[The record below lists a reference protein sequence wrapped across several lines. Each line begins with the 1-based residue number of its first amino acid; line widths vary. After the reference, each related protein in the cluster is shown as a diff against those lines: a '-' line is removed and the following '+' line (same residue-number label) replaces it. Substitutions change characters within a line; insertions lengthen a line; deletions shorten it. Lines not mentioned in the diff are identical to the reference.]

1 MNYMTQ
7 EEIMLETFFQLK
19 ENNTNV
25 KKEVNAGITS
35 FVTMAYILAV
45 NPSLLSAAGMDPQGV
60 MLATALASSLGC
72 IFMAL
77 LTNYPIVLAP
87 GMGLNAYFAFTVC
100 GIYGFPWQIAL
111 LAVFVEGLI
120 FIVLSITN
128 VREALFNAIPLSLK
142 HGASVGI
149 GLFIAFIGLQ
159 NAGIVVDNGSTLVG
173 LISFKQHFQ
182 TAGICALLAILGT
195 LVMAVLYIRNVKGYV
210 LIGMAITWLAGI
222 LCELCGIY
230 LPNPEAAF
238 YSVIP
243 SSFFSFDFSGLG
255 AVFGQAFKCD
265 FTGISIGTFIT
276 IIFAFLFVDLFDT
289 LGALIGLTSKAD
301 LLAEDGTL
309 PKIKGALLA
318 DALATTFGAV
328 LGTSTVTT
336 YAESSAGI
344 AEGGRT
350 GLTSITTA
358 ALFILAIFF
367 APLFTSIPS
376 FATAPALIFVGFLMM
391 GSITKVNLNDP
402 IKAIPAYLCIL
413 FMPLT
418 YSMSE
423 GLAVGIISYT
433 LIHLASGK
441 AKDVTPLM
449 YVLSLLFVLK
459 YILL

>member
-1 MNYMTQ
+1 M
-7 EEIMLETFFQLK
+7 
-19 ENNTNV
+19 
-25 KKEVNAGITS
+25 
-35 FVTMAYILAV
+35 
-45 NPSLLSAAGMDPQGV
+45 
-60 MLATALASSLGC
+60 
-72 IFMAL
+72 
-77 LTNYPIVLAP
+77 
-87 GMGLNAYFAFTVC
+87 
-100 GIYGFPWQIAL
+100 
-111 LAVFVEGLI
+111 
-120 FIVLSITN
+120 
-128 VREALFNAIPLSLK
+128 
-142 HGASVGI
+142 
-149 GLFIAFIGLQ
+149 
-159 NAGIVVDNGSTLVG
+159 
-173 LISFKQHFQ
+173 
-182 TAGICALLAILGT
+182 AILGT
-195 LVMAVLYIRNVKGYV
+195 LAMAVLYIRNVKGYV

-230 LPNPEAAF
+230 LPNPEAGF

-243 SSFFSFDFSGLG
+243 SSFFSFDFSDLG

-418 YSMSE
+418 YSISE

-441 AKDVTPLM
+441 GKEVTPLM